1 MTSSFYE
8 TLGRGTDAPPDIS
21 KTNYLAVEADMS
33 EAVNKNIDKIS
44 DSWNAHFDQMIE
56 MYNHMHNNRKG
67 PKELLE
73 LAADKKTI
81 AAANSLKDWNDWAKT
96 YYPKSRQLQ
105 TDVRNLQKSLAN
117 GIITKAEYDEGIKE
131 AGYDTDKDIKNEVDL
146 ENNKSALKTA
156 GNNLALEDLDKASK
170 ETSEINII
178 EVDSMVETLRGPLG
192 IHYKDT
198 EINENLDQLLNQL
211 PEWQK
216 RAQVSLK
223 MFVGNY
229 TPDGQPLYQK
239 YDDLSSLEDKKR
251 GMEIINA
258 WYVYNHED
266 VVEGRLGLYKR
277 KFITK
282 LLTLESTRELADYKD
297 HIKAAVDIH
306 KEEMGKELNTK
317 LKTEGASYAIQ
328 WIKENVGNPEFLD
341 TNGIP
346 SHKLARDKLLELIIE
361 GINNNTIEPDV
372 ARSILKHEFEA
383 HDNTM
388 QVVEDYWP
396 DFAKKI
402 NTALNKAAT
411 EEADAAKEQKETAEI
426 EYINKIVKAAKESD
440 EVYTWQQ
447 KANVI
452 KEFRQMFGYL
462 PTSQFPDHVKPLLD
476 LQYQGMKEDIGLAA
490 DIAYRSGVLD
500 QRITKSDLVGIT
512 DPGLKSTLNETY
524 VKPGLGFDA
533 KGSASKPGTIANRD
547 SRVKT
552 IVNTYTNETL
562 EGTEKSL
569 KWLNNYD
576 NAIRFYGTKFNEAKE
591 SGMSDWNAAKVAE
604 DATLDRIKDTIP
616 FNKGTEKDPRW
627 VEIGVWDKKGY
638 MNHDREALL
647 GRNKLIKAINKDR
660 ALVNQESPFEGEEK
674 HIEAAAKYFKQEKN
688 KEKGLVIPEYYRY
701 LGTKLN
707 INPRKLMKTRLIAN
721 GILKDGDI
729 VIPEE
734 NIPGAE
740 ILLTKPTVNK
750 VLRVFNQNPDTTELL
765 NLSKSPEAIDNGG
778 YSAIKHQDKNIYE
791 NIENVLNKPL
801 DEITLGDVYYLSEQ
815 GYNNLG
821 MYDMTASGF
830 RDIVDKTGMPLDVP
844 WNQAGQ
850 DLFYLARL
858 KQKSQNLQKNTG
870 VVTEYRRLVNIEPD
884 LHNKFK
890 ELAGDLPPWLA
901 LDTLQS
907 EVAKELVKSLIE
919 Q

>member
-8 TLGRGTDAPPDIS
+8 TLGRATDAPPDIS

-44 DSWNAHFDQMIE
+44 ASWDAHFDQMIE
-56 MYNHMHNNRKG
+56 IFNHMHDNRKG

-73 LAADKKTI
+73 LAANKKTL
-81 AAANSLKDWNDWAKT
+81 AAAESLKDWNDWAKT
-96 YYPKSRQLQ
+96 YYPTARQLQ
-105 TDVRNLQKSLAN
+105 TDVRSLQKSLAN
-117 GIITKAEYDEGIKE
+117 GTITQAEYDEGMKVV
-131 AGYDTDKDIKNEVDL
+131 GYDKDKDIKNEVDL
-146 ENNKSALKTA
+146 ENNRSALKAA

-170 ETSEINII
+170 EPSEINII
-178 EVDSMVETLRGPLG
+178 EVDSATEMLRGPLG

-198 EINENLDQLLNQL
+198 EINENLDQLLEQL

-216 RAQVSLK
+216 RAQASLK

-229 TPDGQPLYQK
+229 TPDGQPLYQL
-239 YDDLSSLEDKKR
+239 YSELSSLEDKKR

-282 LLTLESTRELADYKD
+282 LLALESTRELADYKD
-297 HIKAAVDIH
+297 HIKAVVDIH
-306 KEEMGKELNTK
+306 KEESGKDLNTK
-317 LKTEGASYAIQ
+317 LKTEGAGYAIQ
-328 WIKENVGNPEFLD
+328 WIKQNVGNPEFLD

-346 SHKLARDKLLELIIE
+346 SHKLARNKLQELIIE
-361 GINNNTIEPDV
+361 GIKNNTIEPEV
-372 ARSILKHEFEA
+372 ARSILRHEFEA
-383 HDNTM
+383 HDESW
-388 QVVEDYWP
+388 QVVQDYWP
-396 DFAKKI
+396 DFAKAI
-402 NTALNKAAT
+402 NSALNTAAK
-411 EEADAAKEQKETAEI
+411 EEADHAAEIKETEEL
-426 EYINKIVKAAKESD
+426 EYVNKIVTAANNSD

-447 KANVI
+447 KANVL
-452 KEFRQMFGYL
+452 KEFRQIFGYL
-462 PTSQFPDHVKPLLD
+462 PTSQLPEHAKRLLD
-476 LQYQGMKEDIGLAA
+476 LQYQGMKEDIEIAA
-490 DIAYRSGVLD
+490 DIAYRSGILN
-500 QRITKSDLVGIT
+500 QRITKSDLIGIT
-512 DPGLKSTLNETY
+512 DPGLKSSLMETY
-524 VKPGLGFDA
+524 VKPGLGLDA
-533 KGSASKPGTIANRD
+533 KGSASKPGTIAHRD
-547 SRVKT
+547 SRVRT

-576 NAIRFYGTKFNEAKE
+576 NAIRFYDAKFNEAKARDLN
-591 SGMSDWNAAKVAE
+591 DWDAAKFAE
-604 DATLDRIKDTIP
+604 DATLEEIKKTVP

-638 MNHDREALL
+638 TDQDREALR
-647 GRNKLIKAINKDR
+647 GRERLIKAINKDR
-660 ALVNQESPFEGEEK
+660 ALLNQESPFEGEEK
-674 HIEAAAKYFKQEKN
+674 HIEAAAKYMRQEKN
-688 KEKGLVIPEYYRY
+688 REKGLVIPEYYRY

-750 VLRVFNQNPDTTELL
+750 VLRVFNQNSDTTELL

-791 NIENVLNKPL
+791 NIENVLNKSL

-815 GYNNLG
+815 GYTNLG

-884 LHNKFK
+884 LHNRFK

-901 LDTLQS
+901 LDTLQRD
-907 EVAKELVKSLIE
+907 VAKELVKSLIE